1 MAQLD
6 PMLQSL
12 SQSAVK
18 LSAGTLTSRVQ
29 LEQSLLP
36 SPLSVSWWDFLPH
49 QLSDRVSQ
57 LIAVYWQRP
66 SFPLCSEQTLLPS
79 PLSVFWWDLLPHQLS
94 GRVSAHCCLLAE
106 DILSSLQCGPLHQ
119 SKLVRRARENMN
131 KMGTT
136 VFCDLIT
143 EVQPITLATFCLLEE
158 NLPTWLTHKGRRS
171 LGDYV
176 EAFFHCP
183 LISSPVS
190 HPLIPVVF

>member
-1 MAQLD
+1 
-6 PMLQSL
+6 MLWGL

-29 LEQSLLP
+29 REQSLLP
-36 SPLSVSWWDFLPH
+36 SPLSMSWWDLPPH

-66 SFPLCSEQTLLPS
+66 SFLLCSEQTLLPS

-94 GRVSAHCCLLAE
+94 GRKSQLIADYWQKTSFLFRSVA
-106 DILSSLQCGPLHQ
+106 LHQ

-143 EVQPITLATFCLLEE
+143 EVQPITCHVLLVRRESPDLAHT
-158 NLPTWLTHKGRRS
+158 
-171 LGDYV
+171 
-176 EAFFHCP
+176 
-183 LISSPVS
+183 
-190 HPLIPVVF
+190 